1 MVIPNTMMKS
11 SNFEIF
17 DRFCEIFVK
26 FCGFFYKFGKT
37 LDLSSAHV
45 WHTES
50 VKNTVPQ
57 FHVTFVKTEL
67 SPGLSFSLRFS
78 FLFFFRRVPHNLVLK
93 SLFDLNKDSPIT
105 VFNSLDL
112 NVTTMRSSSIK
123 MLAMPSFEMNR
134 CIVCPGLKL
143 TLLSSDDLPGV
154 LHNLFKLKS
163 HFNEVFIYQ
172 DVSDAVFFKWI
183 AV

>member
-1 MVIPNTMMKS
+1 MMKS

-123 MLAMPSFEMNR
+123 MLAMPVFWNESLYSMSWAKVDE
-134 CIVCPGLKL
+134 CVS
-143 TLLSSDDLPGV
+143 LSGDDFSGV

-163 HFNEVFIYQ
+163 QFILTLR
-172 DVSDAVFFKWI
+172 SDP
-183 AV
+183 